1 LDGGGCELQSL
12 IAFFDSP
19 VPRAQR
25 GLRRF
30 ARYLRRA
37 AAGDVAPIRGFGWPS
52 VGAFFGSIFIYGSV
66 AGPGAASVV
75 DRMAS
80 ASGFGVELHLSGNQ
94 HTSAIELHTSL
105 GKQALGSLAGLNI
118 EQARQ
123 TVEALPWVERAV
135 VRKYFPGRL
144 DVSVTERAPFAVW
157 QRGAELLVVERSGSI
172 IAPLPPGSF
181 TELPLI
187 VGAGAERRSAIFLK
201 QMDQFPALK
210 RKVGAFVRV
219 AERRW
224 DLHLKN
230 GVRVLLPADDQ
241 ERALIE
247 IAELDSLYGL
257 LERDVELVDFRVPDR
272 ISLRLTEG
280 ANERRVAAIEERAAA
295 VNKRLKARGAR
306 L

>member
-1 LDGGGCELQSL
+1 MQSL
-12 IAFFDSP
+12 IALFDSP
-19 VPRAQR
+19 VPRAKR

-37 AAGDVAPIRGFGWPS
+37 VAGDVAPINGVGWPS
-52 VGAFFGSIFIYGSV
+52 VGAFFGAVFIYGSV
-66 AGPGAASVV
+66 AGAGSASVI
-75 DRMAS
+75 DRVAA
-80 ASGFGVELHLSGNQ
+80 ASGFGVELHLTGNE
-94 HTSAIELHTSL
+94 HTSPIELHTSL
-105 GKQALGSLAGLNI
+105 GEQALGSLAGLDI

-144 DVSVTERAPFAVW
+144 DVAVTERDPFAVW
-157 QRGAELLVVERSGSI
+157 QRGSELMVVERSGAV

-181 TELPLI
+181 SNLPLI
-187 VGAGAERRSAIFLK
+187 VGPGADSQSAVFLK
-201 QMDQFPALK
+201 QMDSFPGLK

-230 GVRVLLPADDQ
+230 GVRVMLPADDH
-241 ERALIE
+241 ERALVE

-257 LERDVELVDFRVPDR
+257 LERDVELVDFRVADR
-272 ISLRLTEG
+272 IGLRLTEG
-280 ANERRVAAIEERAAA
+280 ADERRLAAIEERAKT
-295 VNKRLKARGAR
+295 VKKRLKARGAR